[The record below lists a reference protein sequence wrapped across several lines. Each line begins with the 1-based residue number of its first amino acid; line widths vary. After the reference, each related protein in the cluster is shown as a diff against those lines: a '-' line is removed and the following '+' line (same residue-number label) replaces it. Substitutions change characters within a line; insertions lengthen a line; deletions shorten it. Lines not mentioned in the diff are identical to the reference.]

1 MPRITGGQAVVQVL
15 LAHGVKY
22 VFGIPGSSVQDIVD
36 ALVDHPQIEF
46 ILALH
51 EGSLVSM
58 ADGYTRASGRPA
70 FVLVH
75 MLPGT
80 SNLVGGLYNAWRD
93 GSPVVVASG
102 QQDTRL
108 LGRGSFTDTSDMVE
122 VVRQF
127 TKQAWEVPRADRM
140 AEAVDRAL
148 RLAMTPPRGP
158 VYLSLPKD
166 LLREESEVSL
176 PDAHPP
182 PASFAPDPESIE
194 RAAATLLAAERP
206 LIVCGSG
213 VFTARAVDDLAEVAE
228 HLAAPVVSE
237 PWNAFLSFPTTHPLY
252 FGRFDGESSLYR
264 RADVLLGVGAR
275 LFMEADF
282 AHGLTLPAGVRL
294 IQIHEDAAELGK
306 THPVDIP
313 LLGDAGSGLR
323 ALLAA
328 LRGRITDP
336 ERKLAENRRGSLE
349 KEQQTRRAEL
359 RKELENESGSRPIK
373 PWRLVR
379 EIDAVKGSDG
389 VVVDDSI
396 TGRGYLETFL
406 TFPKPAFFSVS
417 SGCIGWGLPAAL
429 GMQLAWPE
437 RRVFACCGD
446 GSLVMSIQAL
456 WTVARYGLPV
466 ITVVFNNRGYVSVK
480 APLHWLDGRAAK
492 TAKYLGVD
500 LTPPDLDFIRLAEG
514 FGVAGRRVEDPEEIR
529 AALEEALA
537 TGEPGL
543 LEVLTDPQ
551 ETGYGLP
558 PLSPPPH

>member
-328 LRGRITDP
+328 LRGRITDLLGEP
-336 ERKLAENRRGSLE
+336 ESSDP
-349 KEQQTRRAEL
+349 
-359 RKELENESGSRPIK
+359 SGSSPGEA
-373 PWRLVR
+373 PWRR
-379 EIDAVKGSDG
+379 NSKRDG
-389 VVVDDSI
+389 PSCARSWR
-396 TGRGYLETFL
+396 TSPE
-406 TFPKPAFFSVS
+406 
-417 SGCIGWGLPAAL
+417 AA
-429 GMQLAWPE
+429 
-437 RRVFACCGD
+437 
-446 GSLVMSIQAL
+446 
-456 WTVARYGLPV
+456 
-466 ITVVFNNRGYVSVK
+466 
-480 APLHWLDGRAAK
+480 
-492 TAKYLGVD
+492 
-500 LTPPDLDFIRLAEG
+500 
-514 FGVAGRRVEDPEEIR
+514 
-529 AALEEALA
+529 
-537 TGEPGL
+537 
-543 LEVLTDPQ
+543 
-551 ETGYGLP
+551 
-558 PLSPPPH
+558 PLSPGAWSGRSTRSKGPTASWWTIASPAGGIWRPFSPSRSRPSSRCRAGASAGGSPQLSACNWPGPSAGCSPAAVTGAW